1 MKWFVKKCSV
11 KAEDLMN
18 FYGVRKPLAYALY
31 NRKIRNR
38 DEIKRYIDTDNFCFE
53 NIENLSGVKE
63 AFSIIKEVI
72 NKKKKIFIYGDY
84 DADGVMSTSIMYK
97 GLYGLE
103 ADVNYF
109 IPNRVEDGYGL
120 NDKAVEKLIGEGAEL
135 IITCDNGISAVRQIQ
150 LAKNKGVKVIILD
163 HHEPPFEELNGV
175 KNEIL
180 PDADA
185 VVNAKIENCG
195 YKFTQ
200 MCAGGLCY
208 RFICGLYK
216 FLGRKLEFCDEL
228 CELAAVA
235 TICDVVNLVDENRAI
250 AAKGLKF
257 INSGSRNLGLKTLI
271 ELKEIKSVNSYSIGF
286 VIGPCINA
294 SGRLDSAKIAV
305 ELFVTN
311 DIKRA
316 MELAK
321 QLNKFNEERKSITVD
336 CLDRITNNIENSDL
350 KEDKIIV
357 VYDKET
363 HESVAGIIAG
373 RIKERYCRPAIVL
386 TNAEEGVKGSGRSVE
401 AYNMFKGL
409 LRVKDI
415 MIKFGGHTMAAGM
428 SLEEHNIEIFRQRLN
443 NECALTF
450 EEMSPVLRV
459 ETILDIEDISVESAK
474 ELNILAPFGKANEKP
489 LFGIKNVIAENIRF
503 VGSEGNIV
511 SFNIEKNGKR
521 VKAVDFDN
529 YDLWINWLNN
539 NGYNEVNYRLARINI
554 DTVFTLDV
562 NEYNGYTNPQIV
574 IKNIRMTNK
583 R

>member
-1 MKWFVKKCSV
+1 
-11 KAEDLMN
+11 MN

-63 AFSIIKEVI
+63 AFSIIKEAI

-120 NDKAVEKLIGEGAEL
+120 NDKAVEKLIDEGAEL
-135 IITCDNGISAVRQIQ
+135 IITCDNGISAISQIQ
-150 LAKNKGVKVIILD
+150 LAKSKGIKVIILD
-163 HHEPPFEELNGV
+163 HHEPPFEELNEV

-185 VVNAKIENCG
+185 VVDAKIENCG

-235 TICDVVNLVDENRAI
+235 TICDVVDLVDENRAI

-316 MELAK
+316 MELAE
-321 QLNKFNEERKSITVD
+321 QLNNFNEERKSITVD

-459 ETILDIEDISVESAK
+459 ETILDIEDISVESAG

-511 SFNIEKNGKR
+511 LFNIERNGKR

-529 YDLWINWLNN
+529 YDLWIKWLND
-539 NGYNEVNYRLARINI
+539 NGYDEGNYRFARINI

-562 NEYNGYTNPQIV
+562 NEYNGYTNPQII
-574 IKNIRMTNK
+574 IKDIRMTNK
-583 R
+583 K

>member
-1 MKWFVKKCSV
+1 
-11 KAEDLMN
+11 MN

-63 AFSIIKEVI
+63 AFSIIKEAI

-120 NDKAVEKLIGEGAEL
+120 NDKAVEKLIDEGAEL
-135 IITCDNGISAVRQIQ
+135 IITCDNGISAISQIQ
-150 LAKNKGVKVIILD
+150 LAKSKGIKVIILD
-163 HHEPPFEELNGV
+163 HHEPPFEELNEV

-185 VVNAKIENCG
+185 VVDAKIENCG

-235 TICDVVNLVDENRAI
+235 TICDVVDLVDENRAI

-316 MELAK
+316 MELAE
-321 QLNKFNEERKSITVD
+321 QLNNFNEERKSITVD

-459 ETILDIEDISVESAK
+459 ETILDIEDISVESAG

-511 SFNIEKNGKR
+511 LFNIERNGKR

-529 YDLWINWLNN
+529 YDLCIKWLND
-539 NGYNEVNYRLARINI
+539 NGYDEGNYRFARINI

-562 NEYNGYTNPQIV
+562 NEYNGYTNPQII
-574 IKNIRMTNK
+574 IKDIRMTNK
-583 R
+583 K

>member
-1 MKWFVKKCSV
+1 
-11 KAEDLMN
+11 MN

-31 NRKIRNR
+31 NRKIRNK

-63 AFSIIKEVI
+63 AFSIIKEAI

-120 NDKAVEKLIGEGAEL
+120 NDKAVEKLIDEGAEL
-135 IITCDNGISAVRQIQ
+135 IITCDNGISAISQIQ
-150 LAKNKGVKVIILD
+150 LAKSKGVKVIILD
-163 HHEPPFEELNGV
+163 HHEPPFGELNGV

-185 VVNAKIENCG
+185 VVDAKIENCG

-235 TICDVVNLVDENRAI
+235 TICDVVDLVDENRAI

-316 MELAK
+316 KELAE
-321 QLNKFNEERKSITVD
+321 QLNNFNEERKSITVD

-409 LRVKDI
+409 LMVKDI

-459 ETILDIEDISVESAK
+459 ETILDIEDISVESAG

-511 SFNIEKNGKR
+511 SFNIERNGKR

-529 YDLWINWLNN
+529 YDLWIKWFND
-539 NGYNEVNYRLARINI
+539 NGYDEGNYRLARINI
-554 DTVFTLDV
+554 DTVFALDV
-562 NEYNGYTNPQIV
+562 NEYNGYTNPQII
-574 IKNIRMTNK
+574 IKDIRMTNK
-583 R
+583 K

>member
-1 MKWFVKKCSV
+1 
-11 KAEDLMN
+11 MN

-63 AFSIIKEVI
+63 AFSIIKEAI

-120 NDKAVEKLIGEGAEL
+120 NDKAVEKLIDEGAEL
-135 IITCDNGISAVRQIQ
+135 IITCDNGISAISQIQ
-150 LAKNKGVKVIILD
+150 LAKSKGIKVIILD
-163 HHEPPFEELNGV
+163 HHEPPFEELNEV

-185 VVNAKIENCG
+185 VVDAKIENCG

-235 TICDVVNLVDENRAI
+235 TICDVVDLVDENRAI
-250 AAKGLKF
+250 VAKGLKF

-316 MELAK
+316 MELAE
-321 QLNKFNEERKSITVD
+321 QLNNFNEERKSITVD

-459 ETILDIEDISVESAK
+459 ETILDIEDISVESAG

-511 SFNIEKNGKR
+511 LFNIERNGKR

-529 YDLWINWLNN
+529 YDLCIKWLND
-539 NGYNEVNYRLARINI
+539 NGYDEGNYRFARINI

-562 NEYNGYTNPQIV
+562 NEYNGYTNPQII
-574 IKNIRMTNK
+574 IKDIRMTNK
-583 R
+583 NKI

>member
-1 MKWFVKKCSV
+1 MS
-11 KAEDLMN
+11 

-185 VVNAKIENCG
+185 VVDAKIENCG

-235 TICDVVNLVDENRAI
+235 TICDVVDLVDENRAI

-428 SLEEHNIEIFRQRLN
+428 SLEEHNIEILRQRLN

-562 NEYNGYTNPQIV
+562 NEYNGYANPQIV
-574 IKNIRMTNK
+574 IKDIRMTNK

>member
-1 MKWFVKKCSV
+1 
-11 KAEDLMN
+11 MN

-31 NRKIRNR
+31 KRKIRNR

-120 NDKAVEKLIGEGAEL
+120 NDKAVEKLIDEGAEL

-185 VVNAKIENCG
+185 VVDAKIESCG

-235 TICDVVNLVDENRAI
+235 TICDVVDLVDENRAI

-562 NEYNGYTNPQIV
+562 NEYNGYANPQIV
-574 IKNIRMTNK
+574 IKDIRMTNK

>member
-1 MKWFVKKCSV
+1 
-11 KAEDLMN
+11 MN

-120 NDKAVEKLIGEGAEL
+120 NDKAVEKLIDEGAEL
-135 IITCDNGISAVRQIQ
+135 IITCDNGISAVSQIQ

-185 VVNAKIENCG
+185 VVDAKIESCG

-235 TICDVVNLVDENRAI
+235 TICDVVDLVDENRAI

-511 SFNIEKNGKR
+511 SFNIEKNGKK

-529 YDLWINWLNN
+529 YGLWINWLNN

-574 IKNIRMTNK
+574 IKDIRMTNK

>member
-1 MKWFVKKCSV
+1 
-11 KAEDLMN
+11 MN

-120 NDKAVEKLIGEGAEL
+120 NDKAVEKLIDEGAEL
-135 IITCDNGISAVRQIQ
+135 IITCDNGISAVSQIQ

-185 VVNAKIENCG
+185 VVDAKIESCG

-235 TICDVVNLVDENRAI
+235 TICDVVDLVDENRAI

-316 MELAK
+316 MELAE

-336 CLDRITNNIENSDL
+336 CFDRITNNIENSDL

-562 NEYNGYTNPQIV
+562 NEYNGYANPQIV
-574 IKNIRMTNK
+574 IKDIRMTNK

>member
-1 MKWFVKKCSV
+1 M
-11 KAEDLMN
+11 
-18 FYGVRKPLAYALY
+18 
-31 NRKIRNR
+31 
-38 DEIKRYIDTDNFCFE
+38 
-53 NIENLSGVKE
+53 
-63 AFSIIKEVI
+63 
-72 NKKKKIFIYGDY
+72 
-84 DADGVMSTSIMYK
+84 
-97 GLYGLE
+97 
-103 ADVNYF
+103 
-109 IPNRVEDGYGL
+109 
-120 NDKAVEKLIGEGAEL
+120 
-135 IITCDNGISAVRQIQ
+135 
-150 LAKNKGVKVIILD
+150 
-163 HHEPPFEELNGV
+163 
-175 KNEIL
+175 
-180 PDADA
+180 PDADT
-185 VVNAKIENCG
+185 VVDAKIENCG
-195 YKFTQ
+195 YRFTQ

-216 FLGRKLEFCDEL
+216 FLNRKLEFCDEL

-235 TICDVVNLVDENRAI
+235 TICDVVDLVDENRAI
-250 AAKGLKF
+250 AAKGLKL
-257 INSGSRNLGLKTLI
+257 INSGSRNLGLKTLV
-271 ELKEIKSVNSYSIGF
+271 ELKEIKSVNSYSVGF

-305 ELFVTN
+305 ELFVRN

-316 MELAK
+316 KELAV

-336 CLDRITNNIENSDL
+336 CLNRITNNIENSVL

-357 VYDKET
+357 VYDKAT

-373 RIKERYCRPAIVL
+373 RIKEKYHRPAIVL

-459 ETILDIEDISVESAK
+459 ETILDIEDISVESAN
-474 ELNILAPFGKANEKP
+474 ELNILSPFGKANERP
-489 LFGIKNVIAENIRF
+489 LYGIKSVIAENIRF

-511 SFNIEKNGKR
+511 SFNIEKNGKK

-539 NGYNEVNYRLARINI
+539 NGYNEGDYKLAKICV
-554 DTVFTLDV
+554 DTVFTLEV
-562 NEYNGYTNPQIV
+562 NEYNGYTNPQIM
-574 IKNIRMTNK
+574 IKDIKMTNK
-583 R
+583 NKKVLDKGYEL

>member
-1 MKWFVKKCSV
+1 
-11 KAEDLMN
+11 MN

-63 AFSIIKEVI
+63 AFSIIKEAI

-120 NDKAVEKLIGEGAEL
+120 NDKAVEKLIDEGAEL
-135 IITCDNGISAVRQIQ
+135 IITCDNGISAISQIQ
-150 LAKNKGVKVIILD
+150 LAKSKGIKVIILD
-163 HHEPPFEELNGV
+163 HHEPPFEELNEV

-185 VVNAKIENCG
+185 VVDAKIENCG

-235 TICDVVNLVDENRAI
+235 TICDVVDLVDENRAI

-316 MELAK
+316 MELAE
-321 QLNKFNEERKSITVD
+321 QLNNFNEERKSITVD
-336 CLDRITNNIENSDL
+336 CLNRITNNIENSDL

-459 ETILDIEDISVESAK
+459 ETILDIEDISVESAG

-511 SFNIEKNGKR
+511 SFNIERNGKR

-529 YDLWINWLNN
+529 YDLWIKWLND
-539 NGYNEVNYRLARINI
+539 NGYDEENYRLARINI
-554 DTVFTLDV
+554 DTVFALDV
-562 NEYNGYTNPQIV
+562 NEYNGYTNPQII
-574 IKNIRMTNK
+574 IKDIRMTNK
-583 R
+583 K

>member
-1 MKWFVKKCSV
+1 
-11 KAEDLMN
+11 MN

-31 NRKIRNR
+31 NRKIRNK

-63 AFSIIKEVI
+63 AFSIIKEAI

-120 NDKAVEKLIGEGAEL
+120 NDKAVEKLIDEGAEL
-135 IITCDNGISAVRQIQ
+135 IITCDNGISAISQIQ
-150 LAKNKGVKVIILD
+150 LAKSKGVKVIILD
-163 HHEPPFEELNGV
+163 HHEPPFGELNGV

-185 VVNAKIENCG
+185 VVDAKIENCG

-235 TICDVVNLVDENRAI
+235 TICDVVDLVDENRAI
-250 AAKGLKF
+250 AVKGLKF

-316 MELAK
+316 MELAE
-321 QLNKFNEERKSITVD
+321 QLNNFNEERKSITVD

-459 ETILDIEDISVESAK
+459 ETILDIEDISVESAG

-511 SFNIEKNGKR
+511 SFNIERNGKR

-529 YDLWINWLNN
+529 YDLWIKWLND
-539 NGYNEVNYRLARINI
+539 NGYDEGNYRFARINI

-562 NEYNGYTNPQIV
+562 NEYNGYTNPQII
-574 IKNIRMTNK
+574 IKDIRMTNK
-583 R
+583 K